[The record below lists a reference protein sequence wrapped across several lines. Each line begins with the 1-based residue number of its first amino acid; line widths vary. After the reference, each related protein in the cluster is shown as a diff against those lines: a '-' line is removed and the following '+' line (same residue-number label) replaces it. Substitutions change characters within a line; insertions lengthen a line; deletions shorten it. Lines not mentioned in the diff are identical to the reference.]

1 MSTIPA
7 IRAVETRFRVWRGSS
22 PTDLSGFLARARAQL
37 GDVSTIGTG
46 SSGGDG
52 VSMTGDFTLR
62 NDRPGNDGLQ
72 PSDATSEWNQPNPL
86 LSPNRRV
93 TLEVRATPE
102 GEPTAPWRMVFD
114 GLIDSVRVQQN
125 ASLIDLKAR
134 DWAKVLQSTM
144 LPGDTTYGAEGGQR
158 LDLVLQQLVT
168 DNIPN
173 APTITVVGTPNFFVD
188 PYKPAFGSV
197 WDACQQL
204 VTQAGW
210 YFGMYR
216 NAAGEFVL
224 TLLDPPRD
232 KTEPDWVF
240 TGEDVLTADIDRSDR
255 DVRNAFLIRYVDE
268 VTREPTQY
276 PLAGPYVNHASVA
289 AIGGIQKLMIIELD
303 STSQINTA
311 SEAAAL
317 LASAD
322 HDLSYMFEGTQVE
335 LPIMPELNL
344 FDTVLLTLPQVG
356 NQQLFAVNSL
366 AHTIDI
372 SDRQARFRTTIAGM
386 SRVVGKYRDWLD
398 LEVRPGSPNDARG
411 PHQTKLLPPRV
422 SLLPGQPGFIV
433 AVEAGPASRGIGA
446 VGVEVHWS
454 TTNGFNPGPSTVR
467 AAGPEER
474 FSFAPNSNATHYV
487 RVRAYDEHERYG
499 PFSPQL
505 SIVPARVDG
514 RWLVL
519 DQNVQ
524 INGDLAIVGGSN
536 DGTLLFYQGA
546 IHPDNLRLAI
556 GEVGG
561 LFGAP
566 SGAVGI
572 AGPLGTGAWFEGVPR
587 MVAVYFGGVH
597 NGDIFPSGPVN
608 IGDRNSIRATAA
620 VVTAPYTVP
629 AGKRWVVQS
638 VIGEGQIVGFGD
650 DVAAM
655 AGQHSL
661 VTDGAFGTPFLGNVV
676 PAGTYTDDLVVQN
689 EVYFVA
695 FSASSGP
702 IRGNLAMTVTVL
714 EVDA

>member
-7 IRAVETRFRVWRGSS
+7 IRAIETRFRVWRGSS
-22 PTDLSGFLARARAQL
+22 PVDLSGFLARARTQL

-366 AHTIDI
+366 AHTIDV
-372 SDRQARFRTTIAGM
+372 SGKQGRFRTTIAGM

-433 AVEAGPASRGIGA
+433 TVEAGPASRGIGA

-454 TTNGFNPGPSTVR
+454 TTSGFTPSPSTVR

-474 FSFAPNSNATHYV
+474 FEFANLTSNAPHYV
-487 RVRAYDEHERYG
+487 RVRAFDEHGRYG
-499 PFSPQL
+499 PYSAQQSVTPSRIDSGWLFIDQDTAFGGN
-505 SIVPARVDG
+505 VRVLGDG
-514 RWLVL
+514 
-519 DQNVQ
+519 NT
-524 INGDLAIVGGSN
+524 
-536 DGTLLFYQGA
+536 GTLEFWDGPTSNPANRKLVVGA
-546 IHPDNLRLAI
+546 IPT
-556 GEVGG
+556 GFG
-561 LFGAP
+561 GAP
-566 SGAVGI
+566 ANQIGVAGEEGSWWFRGAPKIIDAGSFGWADHPVI
-572 AGPLGTGAWFEGVPR
+572 PADTSALIAFPTTVVRAGPF
-587 MVAVYFGGVH
+587 
-597 NGDIFPSGPVN
+597 
-608 IGDRNSIRATAA
+608 
-620 VVTAPYTVP
+620 TVP
-629 AGKRWVVQS
+629 AGKKWLLSAQAAVSRS
-638 VIGEGQIVGFGD
+638 ASPAIGLPDPRMYTIVGGG
-650 DVAAM
+650 VAGPELT
-655 AGQHSL
+655 AGVYANDLLLQ
-661 VTDGAFGTPFLGNVV
+661 VNWQVYT
-676 PAGTYTDDLVVQN
+676 AGGPLNQP
-689 EVYFVA
+689 VA
-695 FSASSGP
+695 F
-702 IRGNLAMTVTVL
+702 
-714 EVDA
+714 DALWQIIEIDA